1 MSQSAYNAP
10 IYSVIGRP
18 RAPGAVEYG
27 NAAFFWVEYPS
38 GLIVVDGDRMIRVH
52 QVVVAVT
59 IIGVQNRRVHSTGL
73 KCVNSWLME
82 LPALLQLGVKVLWTV
97 SLTVKSETNPSVV
110 RSFSRHRE
118 GGFGLELPGSFWR
131 LLMCRQY
138 DSELYGPLQAEYLKA
153 QLAGSDIWIH
163 KNNALDLYLQENGIT
178 TLLIGGAKPVIQDS
192 KRATYDCVF
201 VKDITVTT
209 SPSGGL
215 ESVI

>member
-82 LPALLQLGVKVLWTV
+82 LPALLQLGVKVLWT
-97 SLTVKSETNPSVV
+97 
-110 RSFSRHRE
+110 FSRHRE